1 LIPQVS
7 EEEEPPRLMTPSSDK
22 LLQISTGL
30 SSSLTKLLGKTIP
43 AIHTLENSST
53 SNVIKTPPRNIT
65 VLLEDIGIDLK
76 LLSVSNNQQQF
87 FLTEDF
93 IVSIIIKHC

>member
-1 LIPQVS
+1 VFGFIQVS

-43 AIHTLENSST
+43 EISSMRE
-53 SNVIKTPPRNIT
+53 IK
-65 VLLEDIGIDLK
+65 E
-76 LLSVSNNQQQF
+76 
-87 FLTEDF
+87 
-93 IVSIIIKHC
+93 C